1 MSLLRQ
7 RIATAADRDVLL
19 AVFLAARPELA
30 PLPAA
35 LVALQFDAQQRQ
47 YRESCPHAE
56 DFLLLDGE
64 RIAGRFYVARGERE
78 LHLLDIALL
87 PPWRGQGHGARLI
100 AALQDEAR
108 AAKLPLR
115 LSVADGNP
123 AARLYERLGFRQI
136 AMAPPYRALEWTG

>member
-1 MSLLRQ
+1 MSVLQQ
-7 RIATAADRDVLL
+7 RMASAGDRDALL

-30 PLPAA
+30 PLPPS
-35 LVALQFDAQQRQ
+35 LLALQFDAQQRQ
-47 YRESCPHAE
+47 YRAFYPHAE
-56 DFLLLDGE
+56 DFLLLDGQQ
-64 RIAGRFYVARGERE
+64 IAGRLYVARGERE

-108 AAKLPLR
+108 AMKVPLR

-136 AMAPPYRALEWTG
+136 ATAPPYRALEWT